1 MNCLTQRAYR
11 NGFIATL
18 GLLCWWLLAGP
29 VKASDTRHFLLLGE
43 VHDNPEGHARR
54 LDDLRKYLD
63 RGMRPAIAMEQF
75 DADRQ
80 TTLDIAMTH
89 CPTATCVA
97 QMAGDAQW
105 DWAFYEPVID
115 LARQYQLPL
124 LGANLSREGA
134 MRVAKQDQWSPSLGA
149 DVITNYGLDQSLP
162 EAVIQ
167 GQQVAIEEGH
177 CGTLPASLVPKMVKA
192 QVARDAQMAWVMAQA
207 SFQTRD
213 VVLLAGNG
221 HVRKDIGVPVWL
233 SKTPNVTVEA
243 VAYVERD
250 THNRADSD
258 DVVRHVDRIV
268 FIPAYP
274 RPDPC
279 ESLRKKP

>member
-1 MNCLTQRAYR
+1 VTCQRQRASR
-11 NGFIATL
+11 KWLIATL
-18 GLLCWWLLAGP
+18 GLLCWWLWAGP
-29 VKASDTRHFLLLGE
+29 VNASDARHFLLLGE
-43 VHDNPEGHARR
+43 VHDNPAGHTKR
-54 LDDLRKYLD
+54 LEDLRKYLD
-63 RGMRPAIAMEQF
+63 QGMRPAIAMEQF

-80 TTLDIAMTH
+80 TTLDIAMMH
-89 CPTATCVA
+89 CPTAACVA

-115 LARQYQLPL
+115 LVRQYQLPL

-134 MRVAKQDQWSPSLGA
+134 MRVAKQNQWSPSLGA
-149 DVITNYGLDQSLP
+149 DVITYFGLDRSLP

-177 CGTLPASLVPKMVKA
+177 CGTLPPGLVPKMVKA
-192 QVARDAQMAWVMAQA
+192 QVARDVQMAWVMAQA
-207 SFQTRD
+207 SSRTGA

-233 SKTPNVTVEA
+233 VQTPNVTIEA

-250 THNRADSD
+250 PNSSVDLD
-258 DVVRHVDRIV
+258 DVVHHVDRVV
-268 FIPAYP
+268 FVPVHA

-279 ESLRKKP
+279 ESLRKQS